1 MLQQYSADP
10 TSWKAKDA
18 ALYLVTSLASRGQTQ
33 KHGITQT
40 STLVSLPDFC
50 GQHIMPELQ
59 KPDGNKIKYIRVL
72 ISNWMFLLFWDGL
85 KVKK

>member
-1 MLQQYSADP
+1 MKGSVDDDDIGLVGQAMLQQYSADP

-59 KPDGNKIKYIRVL
+59 KPDGN
-72 ISNWMFLLFWDGL
+72 
-85 KVKK
+85 